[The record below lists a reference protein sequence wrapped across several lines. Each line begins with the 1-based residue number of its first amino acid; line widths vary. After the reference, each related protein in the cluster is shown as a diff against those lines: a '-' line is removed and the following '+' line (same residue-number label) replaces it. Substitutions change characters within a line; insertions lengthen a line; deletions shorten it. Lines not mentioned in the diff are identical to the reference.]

1 LENRISRTLVDTL
14 IDIQVDEA
22 PLIIKKGIQGERCAS
37 CSQQIPVPNSMSNP
51 NTVNVPFQGEAGGV
65 KLVQSSSVHN
75 FNYKKNQ
82 KDIKTPYAETIEEN
96 IISSKLSKKSNA
108 SQMNFHLPDI
118 SKSSVFKKTTKKSYE
133 EQLNS
138 SGKNTPNI
146 NQKSVN
152 FNNTQNNF
160 SAVLDENPEKQLNN
174 MMSSEL
180 EKKIVNPDGIMRAT
194 KRMYDNIDKKNK

>member
-37 CSQQIPVPNSMSNP
+37 CSQQIPVPNSNGNP
-51 NTVNVPFQGEAGGV
+51 NTANLPFQNEAGG
-65 KLVQSSSVHN
+65 KLIQSSSVHN

-82 KDIKTPYAETIEEN
+82 KDIKAPLAETIEEN

-118 SKSSVFKKTTKKSYE
+118 SKSSVIKKTNRKSYE

-160 SAVLDENPEKQLNN
+160 STVIDEISEKQLNN
-174 MMSSEL
+174 MMSSEH
-180 EKKIVNPDGIMRAT
+180 EKKIVNPDGLMRAT